1 MKVRL
6 YLSLFLLTVST
17 SLFSNSVTQ
26 LDSFPELKIIEKHRI
41 DTVTIFDYDTQEE
54 KVTVVKNISE
64 FVAIIDTTV
73 TFDYNKYE
81 ETVTVR
87 RDTISLYEYYKRYG
101 SERCNAI
108 EKYLKSLDLWKE
120 GDLDTTHVID
130 AETYVETVS
139 VAPDRDD
146 CYSFCW
152 GNYCF
157 SADHLISKA
166 TLNEL
171 LKSTINVS
179 GLMGKDEC
187 KKVESFSCKV
197 IFIPVGQPSISA
209 KVRTK
214 MNDMSRR
221 KILNYPM
228 MSGSRILIE
237 DIEVNGEP
245 LWDAIV
251 LRID

>member
-120 GDLDTTHVID
+120 GDLDTTHVSSID
-130 AETYVETVS
+130 KKYFLTLCK
-139 VAPDRDD
+139 PFLRD
-146 CYSFCW
+146 
-152 GNYCF
+152 N
-157 SADHLISKA
+157 
-166 TLNEL
+166 N
-171 LKSTINVS
+171 
-179 GLMGKDEC
+179 
-187 KKVESFSCKV
+187 
-197 IFIPVGQPSISA
+197 FI
-209 KVRTK
+209 KNTHRNTFTTT
-214 MNDMSRR
+214 
-221 KILNYPM
+221 
-228 MSGSRILIE
+228 
-237 DIEVNGEP
+237 
-245 LWDAIV
+245 
-251 LRID
+251 